1 MLALDFLLLIMIG
14 ICITYCWILNRRIQ
28 DLQNSRIEFA
38 RMIKELNVSIV
49 KAETSVSELSELSK
63 VTSSELKSY
72 IAEAKATT
80 DELNMIN
87 DISSNLA
94 NTLTD
99 QVNNIKRDQRF
110 NASSA
115 YNDDRPSSNQYQRQ
129 ESRFSDEDLVD
140 LPDEDDDSKKPTYTN
155 HLKSFITQ
163 IVTKKPQENMSLN
176 QASYYDTLRRI
187 SAKK

>member
-63 VTSSELKSY
+63 VTSHELKTY
-72 IAEAKATT
+72 ITEAKATT
-80 DELNMIN
+80 DELSIIN

-94 NTLTD
+94 NTLTN
-99 QVNNIKRDQRF
+99 QVNTIKREQRL
-110 NASSA
+110 
-115 YNDDRPSSNQYQRQ
+115 SSNHSYNEERSNSSINE
-129 ESRFSDEDLVD
+129 ESRFN
-140 LPDEDDDSKKPTYTN
+140 DDDLIDLAGEEEKKPTAAYSN
-155 HLKSFITQ
+155 HLKSFISQ
-163 IVTKKPQENMSLN
+163 IVTKKPENMSLN

>member
-63 VTSSELKSY
+63 VTSQELKSY
-72 IAEAKATT
+72 ITEAKATT
-80 DELNMIN
+80 DELNIIN
-87 DISSNLA
+87 DIGSNLA
-94 NTLTD
+94 NTLAN
-99 QVNNIKRDQRF
+99 QVNTIKREQRF
-110 NASSA
+110 NPAPGYNEERSS
-115 YNDDRPSSNQYQRQ
+115 SSRYE
-129 ESRFSDEDLVD
+129 ESRFSDDDLVD
-140 LPDEDDDSKKPTYTN
+140 LVSEEERKPAAYTN
-155 HLKSFITQ
+155 HLKSFISQ
-163 IVTKKPQENMSLN
+163 IVTKKPENMSLN

>member
-63 VTSSELKSY
+63 VTSHELKSY
-72 IAEAKATT
+72 IVEAKATT
-80 DELNMIN
+80 DALNVIN

-94 NTLTD
+94 NTLTN
-99 QVNNIKRDQRF
+99 QVNTIKREQRSKSSDYRDGDRSSSDQFQRSESLF
-110 NASSA
+110 
-115 YNDDRPSSNQYQRQ
+115 DDN
-129 ESRFSDEDLVD
+129 DLVD
-140 LPDEDDDSKKPTYTN
+140 LSGDEVKKPAYTN
-155 HLKSFITQ
+155 HLKSFISQ
-163 IVTKKPQENMSLN
+163 IVTKKPENMSLN

>member
-38 RMIKELNVSIV
+38 RMIKELNVSIA
-49 KAETSVSELSELSK
+49 KAETSVSKLSELSK
-63 VTSSELKSY
+63 VTSHKLKSY

-80 DELNMIN
+80 DELNIIN

-94 NTLTD
+94 STLTN
-99 QVNNIKRDQRF
+99 QVNTIKREQRF
-110 NASSA
+110 NTNHIHS
-115 YNDDRPSSNQYQRQ
+115 DDRQSLSQNQRE

-140 LPDEDDDSKKPTYTN
+140 LSAEDDSKKPTYTN

-176 QASYYDTLRRI
+176 QESYYDTLRRI